1 MQSKYLTSQY
11 LVAFIIFVNIDEID
25 LHSHGLLSVDNVT
38 LIPVIFYPLMHI
50 LANLTYSL
58 FSLKNLNNKVYV
70 ELIFMIV
77 FVILI

>member
-11 LVAFIIFVNIDEID
+11 SVAFIIFVNIDEID
-25 LHSHGLLSVDNVT
+25 LHSHGILSVDNVT
-38 LIPVIFYPLMHI
+38 LIPVIFDPLMYI
-50 LANLTYSL
+50 LANLTY
-58 FSLKNLNNKVYV
+58 FIKNYKNKVYV